1 MLSQVDRAI
10 GIVGCRTAR
19 VLGIRIEWQE
29 GGKGEDTDPQIGLP
43 TDMVLQVAVEEL
55 EYQQYNVQRQVERK
69 RNHPIDKVL
78 LNSSHNQNDPSHGE
92 PSRWK

>member
-1 MLSQVDRAI
+1 MDRAT

-29 GGKGEDTDPQIGLP
+29 GGKGEDTEPQIGLP

-55 EYQQYNVQRQVERK
+55 ERQQYNDQQQVERK
-69 RNHPIDKVL
+69 RNHPIDRAL
-78 LNSSHNQNDPSHGE
+78 LISSHNQNDP
-92 PSRWK
+92 